1 VPDPLREGGYALGAT
16 KYEVSTGVVIPAAVS
31 GIFASFILALSRA
44 IGETMVVVMA
54 MGLRPRLFDLT
65 DPVGSLSESGQ
76 TMTSAMVQA
85 VTSDVAADSATY
97 KSMFALGLTLF
108 AITFLM
114 NYLSNVVAER
124 YREEYQ

>member
-1 VPDPLREGGYALGAT
+1 MNYDTTLTDAQLTRML
-16 KYEVSTGVVIPAAVS
+16 
-31 GIFASFILALSRA
+31 
-44 IGETMVVVMA
+44 
-54 MGLRPRLFDLT
+54 DLT
-65 DPVGSLSESGQ
+65 DPIGSLSESGQ

-85 VTSDVAADSATY
+85 VTSDVSAASPTY

-114 NYLSNVVAER
+114 NYLSNRVAAH

>member
-1 VPDPLREGGYALGAT
+1 M
-16 KYEVSTGVVIPAAVS
+16 I
-31 GIFASFILALSRA
+31 
-44 IGETMVVVMA
+44 VVMA

-65 DPVGSLSESGQ
+65 APIGSLSESGQ

-85 VTSDVAADSATY
+85 VTSDVGAESATY

-114 NYLSNVVAER
+114 NYISNYVASR